1 MAKFIRNQ
9 PGSGHRFEAVP
20 NAQGCYE
27 MADPL
32 KGGVKHKK
40 ENCVLVKRQSEI
52 IALLKEEYSLRMTGP
67 INKRPVLIAPQNIRI
82 EGAPVD

>member
-1 MAKFIRNQ
+1 MAKFIRFQ

-32 KGGVKHKK
+32 KGRTKHKK
-40 ENCVLVKRQSEI
+40 ENRVQVKRQSEVV
-52 IALLKEEYSLRMTGP
+52 ALLKEGYSLRMTGP
-67 INKRPVLIAPQNIRI
+67 TCKWPVLIIPQNIRI
-82 EGAPVD
+82 EGVPVE